1 MNSGAAPADNGGV
14 RRLRL
19 FSILILAASLGLTAR
34 PAQARWHPA
43 PSVAPGESQLTI
55 LAGPMGWAFHLASF
69 VVSPRGPKLS
79 ESIAREDGR
88 RILSF
93 PIDESAAGLSVRISG
108 RVEFERADIG
118 FPDGTIQSVDASGLH
133 RESGTYA
140 LADFDNDR
148 AVSWVRLVVRA
159 RSRSARVGVLVG
171 R

>member
-1 MNSGAAPADNGGV
+1 V

-19 FSILILAASLGLTAR
+19 FSILILAATLGGLSPR
-34 PAQARWHPA
+34 PANAGWHPA
-43 PSVAPGESQLTI
+43 PSVAPGETPLTI

-69 VVSPRGPKLS
+69 VVAPRGPKLS

-93 PIDESAAGLSVRISG
+93 PIGESAAGLFVRISG

-118 FPDGTIQSVDASGLH
+118 FPDGSVQSVDAYGLH
-133 RESGTYA
+133 RDSGTYA

-148 AVSWVRLVVRA
+148 AVSWVRLIVRA